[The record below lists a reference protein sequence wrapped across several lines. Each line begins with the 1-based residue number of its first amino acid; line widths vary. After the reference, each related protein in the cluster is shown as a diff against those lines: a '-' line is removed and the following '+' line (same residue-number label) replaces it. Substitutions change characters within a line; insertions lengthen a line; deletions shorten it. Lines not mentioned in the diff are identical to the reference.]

1 VQAVQKWV
9 LFLTETTYLRKE
21 GNKTKIRSILY
32 ILRGVCSRFQASG
45 PGETMIQPCIQ
56 RVLSAFISCQRFKV
70 INVAYKTAVYAL
82 VNGVITHQKQQMC
95 DLSRLNF

>member
-1 VQAVQKWV
+1 
-9 LFLTETTYLRKE
+9 
-21 GNKTKIRSILY
+21 
-32 ILRGVCSRFQASG
+32 
-45 PGETMIQPCIQ
+45 MIQPCIQ